1 MKNEQKQSAARP
13 QVPLTTIIG
22 YPRLGGHRELK
33 FALEG
38 FFRGEK
44 TAAQARQ
51 TADEIRR
58 RHFALQR
65 QKGLD
70 LIPVGDFSLYDGVL
84 DAAVCVGAVPKR
96 YRALGLDEAGTYFAM
111 ARGFQGE
118 AGDVKALPMKKWFDT
133 NYHYL
138 VPEIEDETD
147 FSLHAAD
154 LLSALD
160 EAQAQDVPVRLELV
174 GPFTFLKL
182 AHFPGHETAET
193 AAPRLTA
200 VYAELLEALAARQ
213 QRPAWVSFEEPA
225 LVRDLTA
232 QDLALFSAIY
242 APLLAKKQG
251 LRVLCQTYFGDVRD
265 SLPTLLS
272 LPFDGIGLDF
282 VAGRRNLALLSE
294 ATWPQ
299 GVTLFAGVVNGRNI
313 WRTDEAGTLA
323 LLRDIRAAVPGAP
336 LVLSSSCSLLHVPV
350 STRFETALPEA
361 VLAHF
366 AFAEEKLDEL
376 AELRTLCAGG
386 NGSEGILARNQ
397 ALFEQPHA
405 AQDEALRKRIAS
417 LRPEDFTRAVPRR
430 QRAAVQR
437 DALGLPLLPT
447 TTIGSFPQTK
457 EVRETRAAFRHHQ
470 ITKAQYVERN
480 RAFIAQCIRKQ
491 EEIGLDVLVHG
502 EFERNDM
509 VEYFGDHLDGFL
521 FTENGWVQSYGTR
534 AVKPPILWGDVRRR
548 EPITVPWSRYAQSLT
563 KKPVKGMLTG
573 PITILNWSFPRED
586 IPRRDCALQIA
597 LAIREEVLD
606 LERAGIR
613 IIQIDEAAL
622 REKLPLRRADW
633 HSEYLDWA
641 IPAFRLVASGVRPE
655 TQIHTHMCYSEF
667 QDILPD
673 IDAMDADVITFEAA
687 RSDFALLDALRA
699 AGFETAAGPG
709 VYDIHSP
716 RIPGTRELERALREI
731 CRRLGAENVWV
742 NPDCGLK
749 TRAEAEVWPS
759 LQHMVEAAKRLRTQN
774 ALDAT
779 YAAGAAEPAERTG
792 EALRA

>member
-1 MKNEQKQSAARP
+1 MKEVQNDGAALR
-13 QVPLTTIIG
+13 QEAPLTTIIG

-44 TAAQARQ
+44 TKEQARQ
-51 TADEIRR
+51 TAEEIRR
-58 RHFALQR
+58 HHFQLQR
-65 QKGLD
+65 EKGIG

-84 DAAVCVGAVPKR
+84 DAAMRIGAVPKR
-96 YRALGLDEAGTYFAM
+96 YRALGLDAAGTYFAM

-138 VPEIEDETD
+138 VPEIEDGTG
-147 FSLHAAD
+147 FSLHAED
-154 LLSALD
+154 LLQVLD
-160 EAQAQDVPVRLELV
+160 EAQAQRAPVRLELV

-182 AHFPGHETAET
+182 AHFSGRCTAEET
-193 AAPRLTA
+193 APRLAA
-200 VYAELLEALAARQ
+200 VYAELLEKLSARKEK
-213 QRPAWVSFEEPA
+213 PAWISFEEPA
-225 LVRDLTA
+225 LVRDLTE
-232 QDLALFSAIY
+232 QDCSLFSAVY
-242 APLLAKKQG
+242 QPLLAGKHG
-251 LRVLCQTYFGDVRD
+251 LKVLCQTYFGDVRD
-265 SLPTLLS
+265 SLSLLLS

-282 VAGRRNLALLSE
+282 VAGRRNLALLSQVS
-294 ATWPQ
+294 WPQ
-299 GVTLFAGVVNGRNI
+299 GVTLFAGVVDGRNI
-313 WRTDEAGTLA
+313 WRTDEAKALA
-323 LLRDIRAAVPGAP
+323 LLRDIRAAAPGAA
-336 LVLSSSCSLLHVPV
+336 LVISSSCSLLHVPV
-350 STRFETALPEA
+350 STRFETALPPE

-366 AFAEEKLDEL
+366 AFAEEKLE
-376 AELRTLCAGG
+376 ELRELQTLCAGG
-386 NGSEGILARNQ
+386 AGSEDILSRNA
-397 ALFEQPHA
+397 ALFAQPHA
-405 AQDEALRKRIAS
+405 ARSEVLREKIAS
-417 LRPEDFTRAVPRR
+417 LRPENFQRAVPRR
-430 QRAAVQR
+430 IRAERQKE
-437 DALGLPLLPT
+437 ALRLPLLPT

-457 EVRETRAAFRHHQ
+457 EVRETRAAFRHHR
-470 ITKAQYVERN
+470 ITEAQYVERN
-480 RAFIAQCIRKQ
+480 KAFIAQCIRRQ
-491 EEIGLDVLVHG
+491 EETGLDVLVHG

-548 EPITVPWSRYAQSLT
+548 GPITVPWIRYAQSLT
-563 KKPVKGMLTG
+563 DKPVKGMLTG

-586 IPRRDCALQIA
+586 IPRRECALQIA

-687 RSDFALLDALRA
+687 RSDFTLLDALRA

-716 RIPGTRELERALREI
+716 RIPGTGEIERALREI
-731 CRRLGAENVWV
+731 CRRLGAERVWV

-759 LQHMVEAAKRLRTQN
+759 LRHMVEAARHLRTQI

-779 YAAGAAEPAERTG
+779 YATGKESAAGLHT
-792 EALRA
+792 